1 MIINVAYACNE
12 FYMEQTTVSL
22 LSLFDSNKHLDK
34 INVYFID
41 MGISETSKKELH
53 ELINQLNGSLQII
66 PFKTIAYDL
75 NINNTGRHIE
85 SVYAKIFFGRIPNI
99 NRILYLDSDVVVVD
113 KLDDFWNSNL
123 KDKYCACVRTLASRK
138 LCQQLGVDENSDI
151 VNDGVVLMN
160 LEKWRND
167 SILEKCLAYISKW
180 NGNPPVLSEGTI
192 NAVCNG
198 KILVVSP
205 KYNLMSGLVEGSEKK
220 FEKLTERPFYSQK
233 VLNDARTNP
242 CIIHYLSGFYNRPWC
257 KKCSHPMK
265 SVYLKY
271 RKQTKWRD
279 KPLSRKKISLR
290 LRLIGT
296 LLKLL
301 PIEIFTSIRHHIG
314 KKYYA

>member
-1 MIINVAYACNE
+1 MVINVAYACNE

-22 LSLFDSNKHLDK
+22 LSLFDSNKHLEK
-34 INVYFID
+34 INVFFID
-41 MGISETSKKELH
+41 MGISETSKKELY
-53 ELINQLNGSLQII
+53 ELVEQHNGSLQII

-99 NRILYLDSDVVVVD
+99 DRILYLDSDVVVVD
-113 KLDDFWNSNL
+113 KLDVFWNANL
-123 KDKYCACVRTLASRK
+123 EDKYCACVRTLALRK

-160 LEKWRND
+160 LVSWRND

-205 KYNLMSGLVEGSEKK
+205 KYNLMSGLVEGSAKK
-220 FEKLTERPFYSQK
+220 IEKLTERPFYSQK
-233 VLNDARTNP
+233 ELDDARTNP
-242 CIIHYLSGFYNRPWC
+242 CIIHYLSAFYNRPWC
-257 KKCSHPMK
+257 RKCSHPMK
-265 SVYLKY
+265 AVYFKY
-271 RKQTKWRD
+271 RQMTKWANE
-279 KPLSRKKISLR
+279 PLKDNDLSFRIKVIGKMQRFLPASLFKSIRKKY
-290 LRLIGT
+290 
-296 LLKLL
+296 
-301 PIEIFTSIRHHIG
+301 G
-314 KKYYA
+314 KM

>member
-1 MIINVAYACNE
+1 
-12 FYMEQTTVSL
+12 
-22 LSLFDSNKHLDK
+22 
-34 INVYFID
+34 
-41 MGISETSKKELH
+41 MGVSETSKKELY
-53 ELINQLNGSLQII
+53 ELIEQRNGSLRII

-99 NRILYLDSDVVVVD
+99 DRILYLDSDVVVVD

-205 KYNLMSGLVEGSEKK
+205 KYNLMSGLVEGSAKK
-220 FEKLTERPFYSQK
+220 FRILTDRPFYTQDE
-233 VLNDARTNP
+233 LDFARKNP
-242 CIIHYLSGFYNRPWC
+242 CIIHFLSGFYNRPWC

-265 SVYLKY
+265 AEYFKY
-271 RKQTKWRD
+271 RQMTKWANE
-279 KPLSRKKISLR
+279 PLKESNLSWRIKIIGLLFKLFPISLFKF
-290 LRLIGT
+290 LRMNY
-296 LLKLL
+296 
-301 PIEIFTSIRHHIG
+301 RRV
-314 KKYYA
+314 